1 VKTNLPQM
9 SYSEGISLATLDKLI
24 CSVCDSSYR
33 VEMHHVR
40 MMRDL
45 SPRTKSL
52 DALMAKV
59 NRKQIPLCRSCHMK
73 YHDNKLIISK
83 APINDFNEN

>member
-1 VKTNLPQM
+1 M
-9 SYSEGISLATLDKLI
+9 CYSQGTSLATLDKLN

-45 SPRTKSL
+45 SPKIQNL
-52 DALMAKV
+52 DALMAKA
-59 NRKQIPLCRSCHMK
+59 NRKQIPLCRNCHMK
-73 YHDNKLIISK
+73 YHDNKLIIPK
-83 APINDFNEN
+83 ASINY